1 MADPKGDRVPPPVST
16 PYGPHPHGVDEAS
29 GGADSSPLE
38 NLPSGEKAPAAEE
51 EQQAGRRGPTPGT
64 GDGRAP

>member
-1 MADPKGDRVPPPVST
+1 MSDPNRDRDQHEPDSS

-38 NLPSGEKAPAAEE
+38 NVPSGEKGSVAEE
-51 EQQAGRRGPTPGT
+51 DRKKGRRPEAGPS
-64 GDGRAP
+64 